1 MNTMVLEQEKMLAT
15 QELRNLFPLKT
26 TRKLEYELEYEP
38 GNQELPCAVCASV
51 QVKDGTMH
59 IAEAHGDNIIT
70 YTKPLGQEDAAIE
83 MLNWLKQAARQRYLQ
98 WIAAGIQE
106 KDHPENVLSRLWL
119 EEDIVPFVIR
129 KQADVHEQTLQEQV
143 MDVISKFDEND
154 IVRTQLNEKHEV
166 QVSELVT
173 LEDYQKITS
182 PEDFTLLTELAQA
195 LQGKKLVFI
204 NATPQ
209 GGGVALM
216 RHALIRLL
224 RLLHVDAHWYVLQP
238 KKEVFTIT
246 KAKFHNVL
254 QAVASRET
262 ELTLE
267 DKALY
272 EAWMQENAAALEDVF
287 KQADVIVIDDPQPAG
302 LIPYIKQANPDVKV
316 IYRSHIQIVGSLA
329 SQEGTPQHTTWSF
342 LWDKIRDADYFVSHP
357 MKVFIPNNVPD
368 EKILYMPATTDP
380 LDGLNKPLTQGQMA
394 IYLKLFNELLL
405 QEKQTPLDE
414 ERPYI
419 IQIARFD
426 PSKGIPDVLEAYKK
440 LREMLKKQRKPI
452 PQLVITGN
460 SSIDDPDGMPVYNH
474 IKKLLQS
481 ESYERLADDVKVV
494 RLPHRDQ
501 MLNALLRGSKVALQL
516 SIKEGFEVKV
526 TEALM
531 KGKPVIAYNAGGIP
545 LQIQDGITGY
555 LVERGDTTL
564 VAQHLYNLLTDESAY
579 QRMSEAA
586 CEYAGKDYLTIPNA
600 ISWLYL
606 AGQLVR
612 GEKVEGN
619 CQWVRALVG
628 EKYRK

>member
-1 MNTMVLEQEKMLAT
+1 MIIEQEKALAI
-15 QELRNLFPLKT
+15 QDLHDLYPLKV
-26 TRKLEYELEYEP
+26 TRGLEYEP
-38 GNQELPCAVCASV
+38 GDQELPWAVYASM
-51 QVKDGTMH
+51 QVKDDALH
-59 IAEAHGDNIIT
+59 LAEAHDGNIIT
-70 YTKPLGQEDAAIE
+70 YTKPLGQEDTATE
-83 MLNWLKQAARQRYLQ
+83 MLNWLRQAAQQQYLQ
-98 WIAAGIQE
+98 WIAAGLREEDQ
-106 KDHPENVLSRLWL
+106 PENVFSRLWL

-129 KQADVHEQTLQEQV
+129 KQEGVHEQSPQEQV
-143 MDVISKFDEND
+143 MNVISQFGENN
-154 IVRTQLNEKHEV
+154 IVHTQLNEKHEV

-173 LEDYQKITS
+173 LEDYQKIT
-182 PEDFTLLTELAQA
+182 PPGDFTLLTELAQA

-357 MKVFIPNNVPD
+357 MKVFIPSNVPD

-380 LDGLNKPLTQGQMA
+380 LDGLNKPLTQEQMS
-394 IYLKLFNELLL
+394 IYLKLFNYLLL

-440 LREMLKKQRKPI
+440 LRKMLEKQRKPI

-481 ESYERLADDVKVV
+481 KSYKRLADDVKVV

-501 MLNALLRGSKVALQL
+501 MLNALLRGSRIALQL
-516 SIKEGFEVKV
+516 SVKEGFEVKV

-531 KGKPVIAYNAGGIP
+531 KGKPVIAYNAGGLP
-545 LQIQDGITGY
+545 LQIQDGVTGY

-564 VAQHLYNLLTDESAY
+564 VAQHLYNLLTDEGAY

-586 CEYAGKDYLTIPNA
+586 CESAGKDYLTMPNA

-619 CQWVRALVG
+619 CQWVRALVR
-628 EKYRK
+628 EKCGK

>member
-1 MNTMVLEQEKMLAT
+1 MVLKQEKMQAT
-15 QELRNLFPLKT
+15 QELQDLSPIKT
-26 TRKLEYELEYEP
+26 TRELEYEP
-38 GNQELPCAVCASV
+38 GDQELPWAAYASM
-51 QVKDGTMH
+51 QVKDGNMH
-59 IAEAHGDNIIT
+59 IAEAHSDNVIT
-70 YTKPLGQEDAAIE
+70 YTKPLGQEDATTE

-129 KQADVHEQTLQEQV
+129 KQDGGHEQSLQEQV
-143 MDVISKFDEND
+143 MDVISKFNENN

-173 LEDYQKITS
+173 LEDYQKNTS
-182 PEDFTLLTELAQA
+182 PEDFTLLVELAQA

-238 KKEVFTIT
+238 KKEVFAIT

-267 DKALY
+267 DQALY

-287 KQADVIVIDDPQPAG
+287 KQADAIVIDDPQPAG

-357 MKVFIPNNVPD
+357 MNVFIPGNVPD

-380 LDGLNKPLTQGQMA
+380 LDGLNKPLTQGQIS
-394 IYLKLFNELLL
+394 IYLKLFNELLRRD
-405 QEKQTPLDE
+405 EQTPLDE

-440 LREMLKKQRKPI
+440 LREMLKKQRKPV

-460 SSIDDPDGMPVYNH
+460 SSIDDPDAIPVYNH

-481 ESYERLADDVKVV
+481 ERYERLADDVKVV

-501 MLNALLRGSKVALQL
+501 MLNALLRGSKLALQL
-516 SIKEGFEVKV
+516 SVKEGFEVKV

-555 LVERGDTTL
+555 LVERGDTTQ

-586 CEYAGKDYLTIPNA
+586 CENAGKDYLTIPNA

-619 CQWVRALVG
+619 CQWVRALVR
-628 EKYRK
+628 EKYGK